1 MRVRDGSLRLS
12 GRSSR
17 CSGRCVAVFGTFYIG
32 VRDALNGVRDAV
44 WRCSG
49 RSMSVFGTL
58 STAFGTLCGGV
69 RDVLCRCSVGVRAF
83 RVS

>member
-1 MRVRDGSLRLS
+1 M
-12 GRSSR
+12 
-17 CSGRCVAVFGTFYIG
+17 AVFGTFYIR

-58 STAFGTLCGGV
+58 STAFGTVFGTFY
-69 RDVLCRCSVGVRAF
+69 VGVR
-83 RVS
+83 